1 MEERKCSFKK
11 TPKKKNEN
19 ELFINEYTAKYNN

>member
-11 TPKKKNEN
+11 TPKKKNE
-19 ELFINEYTAKYNN
+19 LFINEYTAKYNN